1 MLVPVLKHLFLRS
14 GLPNFCSVAMALND
28 FGYEPRG
35 IRLDSG
41 DLAYL
46 STVVRENFRKVA
58 EKYVFHDESSTASLT
73 VKCLLQVL
81 RVNIK
86 TYRNYT
92 FKDTLVPISFFK
104 NVWKYSS
111 VGNKQQILIL
121 CKCKQDMWKKSI
133 M

>member
-1 MLVPVLKHLFLRS
+1 MSELIFLIFDQMLVPVLKHLFLRS

-58 EKYVFHDESSTASLT
+58 EKYVFHDESSTI
-73 VKCLLQVL
+73 
-81 RVNIK
+81 VNQH
-86 TYRNYT
+86 
-92 FKDTLVPISFFK
+92 L
-104 NVWKYSS
+104 
-111 VGNKQQILIL
+111 
-121 CKCKQDMWKKSI
+121 
-133 M
+133 